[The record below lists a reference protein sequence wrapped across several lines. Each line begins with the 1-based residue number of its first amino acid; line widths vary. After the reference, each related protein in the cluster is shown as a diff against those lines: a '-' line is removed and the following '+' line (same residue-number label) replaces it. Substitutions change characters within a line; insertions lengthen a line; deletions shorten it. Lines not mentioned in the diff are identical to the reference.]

1 MKKYILSS
9 VMLLSML
16 GCVYAQDTGTT
27 TNSSSAADYAPA
39 AGDISAAI
47 IFGRGNFYD
56 GGLEMEA
63 VTPLPSTSW
72 QVPGTAPSANVIDG
86 NDNSI
91 TNMVGGEVRYFL
103 MDNIALKLSG
113 GAIIRNT
120 PAQHNVPGIIDSD
133 APVGAYIPNYEATE
147 ADNKVQ
153 LNINLGGEYHFSSK
167 YERLFP
173 WGGLTIPF
181 YYGRQ
186 SYFDPT
192 IFYPDPNSTSP
203 ADPEPLDVGV
213 RSTEIVGFGAQLVGG
228 VDYYLLEGMYVGFEI
243 KPVSVIYAYSTK
255 SPGPGLDMKQ
265 SDNTTFGFFSQPFF
279 KVGFRF

>member
-27 TNSSSAADYAPA
+27 TNSSSDADFAPA

-56 GGLEMEA
+56 GGLT
-63 VTPLPSTSW
+63 VTGTPNTSW
-72 QVPGTAPSANVIDG
+72 TVPGTAPSANVIDG
-86 NDNSI
+86 NNNSI

-113 GAIIRNT
+113 GAIVRNT
-120 PAQHNVPGIIDSD
+120 PAVHNVPGVIDSNS
-133 APVGAYIPNYEATE
+133 PNGAYIPAYQATT
-147 ADNKVQ
+147 ADNRVD

-167 YERLFP
+167 YERLYP

-181 YYGRQ
+181 YYARQ
-186 SYFDPT
+186 SNFDPT
-192 IFYPDPNSTSP
+192 IFYPDPSSSSP
-203 ADPEPLDVGV
+203 GDPSAVDVGV

-243 KPVSVIYAYSTK
+243 KPVSMIYAYSTK
-255 SPGPGLDMKQ
+255 SPGPGLDVRQ
-265 SDNTTFGFFSQPFF
+265 ADNTTFAFFSQPFF